1 MASTQAY
8 HDNICS
14 LEVELYHM
22 SISSSTDDVLKSLSS
37 HPSPIFLDQLEE
49 SHGQEPPPLCQCGLE
64 ECTCSLHSQLDYET
78 CEPPG
83 LHTYIPEDVSGPRHC
98 SCKCHHQENTGG
110 EHLTAVQKVI
120 ILAVQEL
127 QSNTPYGAIASEVHQ
142 RVHEKIETTL
152 AEYESALH
160 WLVEESYVMSPLDD
174 GRLIVVPQYNMSDI

>member
-22 SISSSTDDVLKSLSS
+22 SISSSMDNVLKSLSS

-64 ECTCSLHSQLDYET
+64 DCTCSLHSQLDYKT
-78 CEPPG
+78 CEPPR
-83 LHTYIPEDVSGPRHC
+83 LHTYIPEDVSGPRPAV
-98 SCKCHHQENTGG
+98 KTGG

-127 QSNTPYGAIASEVHQ
+127 QSNTPYGAIASEVQQ

-152 AEYESALH
+152 AGYESALH
-160 WLVEESYVMSPLDD
+160 WLVEESYVVSPLDD
-174 GRLIVVPQYNMSDI
+174 SRFIVVPQYNMSDI